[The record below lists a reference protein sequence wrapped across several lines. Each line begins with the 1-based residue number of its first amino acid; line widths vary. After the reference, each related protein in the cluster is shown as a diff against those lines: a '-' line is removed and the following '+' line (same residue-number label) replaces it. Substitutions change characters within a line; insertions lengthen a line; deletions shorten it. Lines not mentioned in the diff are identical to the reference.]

1 MRIVV
6 TGFGLFG
13 SHEENSSS
21 LAVHQLKKI
30 WDAKYSDA
38 CIPVELHTIENV
50 PVAYGAVDEYITS
63 IWKKNP
69 DLVIHVGMH
78 TNVTVPTL
86 ETQSYNHG
94 YNKPDIDGTYCANDG
109 CVSTHGKPVLQCEMD
124 LNKLCEKLIENHIS
138 CSTSNNP
145 GNFLCGYIYYKSL
158 QLSADRVVFVH
169 VPSLDKMSAE
179 DIARSLL
186 EIIRGLA
193 ALKGIVIP
201 QK

>member
-50 PVAYGAVDEYITS
+50 PVAYGA
-63 IWKKNP
+63 